1 MITMVRTADVHDGKG
16 TAALAWAVKVAAH
29 ITENISGGNVQ
40 VVRNV
45 GGPVWQLHWVGN
57 YESLAAYEETMK
69 TIEQDAGYLD
79 LIGEAR
85 EQKLFISSSIVD
97 RLYQSV
103 G

>member
-1 MITMVRTADVHDGKG
+1 M
-16 TAALAWAVKVAAH
+16 
-29 ITENISGGNVQ
+29 
-40 VVRNV
+40 RNV
-45 GGPVWQLHWVGN
+45 GGPVWQIHWVGN

-69 TIEQDAGYLD
+69 AIEQDAGYLD

-85 EQKLFISSSIVD
+85 EQNLFISSSIVD